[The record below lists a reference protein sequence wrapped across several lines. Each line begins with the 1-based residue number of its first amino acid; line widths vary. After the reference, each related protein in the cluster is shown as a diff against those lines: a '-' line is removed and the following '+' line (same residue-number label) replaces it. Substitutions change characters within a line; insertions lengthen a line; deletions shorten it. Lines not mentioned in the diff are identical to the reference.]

1 MISKFR
7 SSGIIIA
14 IIIALLLVMSAFTVD
29 ETQRALVLRLGKIVT
44 DSERQPVVYGPGLH
58 FKIPLISTVVKFDR
72 RLETL
77 DIQDSRVMTNDKK
90 DVIVSSFVKWRI
102 SNFAEFYK
110 STTGDRFKAE
120 RLLEQRV
127 GDVLRAEFGK
137 RGISEVVSGERMDI
151 MEILRQDLN
160 KSAANLGIN
169 VVDVRIKRI
178 ELPTEV
184 SESVYSR
191 MRAEREQAAASHR
204 ANGEREAE
212 IIRAR
217 ADAQRIII
225 TAEAEKEANTI
236 KGQGDSKAAQIYAQT
251 FNKDPE
257 FFSFYQSLQTYMK
270 VFNDKSDLLVLQ
282 PNSDFFKYFNRSS
295 EK

>member
-1 MISKFR
+1 MGKLG
-7 SSGIIIA
+7 SGGVVAGVLLGI
-14 IIIALLLVMSAFTVD
+14 LLLMSAYTVN
-29 ETQRALVLRLGKIVT
+29 ETQRALVSRLGKIVT
-44 DSERQPVVYGPGLH
+44 DSQRQPVVYGPGLH

-72 RLETL
+72 RLQTL

-137 RGISEVVSGERMDI
+137 RSISEVVSGERMDI

-169 VVDVRIKRI
+169 VLDVRIKRI

-191 MRAEREQAAASHR
+191 MRAEREQAASSHR

-217 ADAQRIII
+217 ADAQRTILI
-225 TAEAEKEANTI
+225 AEAEKEATTL
-236 KGQGDSKAAQIYAQT
+236 KGLGDSKAAQIYAQT
-251 FNKDPE
+251 YNKDPE
-257 FFSFYQSLQTYMK
+257 FYAFYQSLQTYVK
-270 VFNDKSDLLVLQ
+270 VFSQKSDLMVLQ
-282 PNSDFFKYFNRSS
+282 PNSEFFKYFNQGG

>member
-1 MISKFR
+1 MSKFR
-7 SSGIIIA
+7 SMSIAGIVVA
-14 IIIALLLVMSAFTVD
+14 ALLLFMSVYTVD

-44 DSERQPVVYGPGLH
+44 TSERQPVVYSSGLH

-77 DIQDSRVMTNDKK
+77 DIQDSRVMTNNKK

-137 RGISEVVSGERMDI
+137 RSISEVVSGERMDI

-204 ANGEREAE
+204 ANGEREGE

-217 ADAQRIII
+217 SDAQRTIIK
-225 TAEAEKEANTI
+225 AEAEKEANAI
-236 KGQGDSKAAQIYAQT
+236 KGQGDSKASEIYAHAY
-251 FNKDPE
+251 NKDPE
-257 FFSFYQSLQTYMK
+257 FYAFYQSLQTYVK
-270 VFNDKSDLLVLQ
+270 VFSDKSDLIVLQ
-282 PNSDFFKYFNRSS
+282 PNSEFFKYFNKATSK
-295 EK
+295 E